1 MTSAGMPIYI
11 HIVFYSVCKKAFIAP
26 SDAGIYKFVL
36 NWRGAYEKTDARLCK
51 QPRIG
56 LIFPLLF

>member
-1 MTSAGMPIYI
+1 MTSAGMPIYNI
-11 HIVFYSVCKKAFIAP
+11 LFFIQFGKKAFIAP